1 LETTLAGI
9 DEELYR
15 RVDEVLHYVWDPCSS
30 ADAPQA
36 RDEYYGYLPQVF
48 ALLQAGASAE
58 QLAQHLANIEQARM
72 GSETKVEALL
82 PIGELLIEWREHLA
96 STPNNSFKPKPLRGS
111 A

>member
-1 LETTLAGI
+1 LADI
-9 DEELYR
+9 DSELYR
-15 RVDEVLHYVWDPCSS
+15 RVDEVLHYVWDPCSI

-48 ALLQAGASAE
+48 ALLQGGASAE
-58 QLAQHLANIEQARM
+58 ELAQYLASIEQSRM
-72 GSETKVEALL
+72 DSEIKVEALL
-82 PIGELLIEWREHLA
+82 PIGELLVVWREHLA